1 VAKVYRDFFA
11 SSPDRFRW
19 EREGTRANFWLNCT
33 VCENIEE
40 RNEFL
45 KYTNEEG
52 VMTRPMWQLLNRLP
66 MYKSC
71 ETDALTHSN
80 FLAERL
86 VNIPSSVPSLE
97 I

>member
-1 VAKVYRDFFA
+1 MDFF
-11 SSPDRFRW
+11 W
-19 EREGTRANFWLNCT
+19 EREDTEANFWLNS
-33 VCENIEE
+33 VILEDIEA

-45 KYTNEEG
+45 QITNKAG
-52 VMTRPMWQLLNRLP
+52 VMTRPLWQLLNRLP
-66 MYKSC
+66 MYENC

-97 I
+97 A